1 MQKSAHTYTAH
12 DGSLEAR
19 VSEYHSAQEAY
30 ERVQLS
36 QLHSNDP
43 KWSDT
48 LGEQVEIDVAEE
60 VLKHS
65 LSLAA
70 GAIGLGEIA
79 DIIELGLMTEEEAH
93 KLSKENQKQD
103 FQEKLQAQ
111 RRTATTE
118 NDQQI

>member
-1 MQKSAHTYTAH
+1 MHKSAYIYTVH
-12 DGSLEAR
+12 DGSLKAR

-36 QLHSNDP
+36 QLHADDP

-65 LSLAA
+65 LSLAT

-79 DIIELGLMTEEEAH
+79 DIIEFGLMTEEETYR
-93 KLSKENQKQD
+93 LSKEKQRQG
-103 FQEKLQAQ
+103 FQEKL
-111 RRTATTE
+111 
-118 NDQQI
+118 